1 MLLPAGLRSARQLC
15 RRAAA
20 RALAP
25 EPVLT
30 VSNWADKNRRL
41 SSKASSEP
49 GQWLTSRTPYL
60 REIMDAMSFSHPCK
74 DGVHVKGT
82 QIGGSEALYNVL
94 GYTADQVPCPAML
107 VMPTT
112 DGVKKIARQRIDPM
126 IEETPALRA
135 KFAQAKS
142 RSSSNTMS
150 MKDYPGGLWA
160 FVGANSGPALR
171 NMPMRVV
178 LQDEID
184 AYPDDVDGEGDPV
197 QVADKRADQFSARCK
212 RFKCSTPK
220 IKGKSRITKRF
231 EEGTQGRYHVPC
243 PHCTHLQY
251 LRWEQMRWQMLSR
264 RELVCTECGGVS
276 AIDGADHSCEH
287 CGARP
292 ELTDANTRTV
302 ETEEVDRAWYEC
314 EACGE
319 GILEHHKTAMLE
331 EWPSGQARYI
341 HAAPGAG
348 QVLADDDPDP
358 HAIWALV
365 RGKMVRFLPR
375 YVRAMSWHTPALL
388 SPLGW
393 KSWFDCVS
401 EFVTA
406 EKGGY
411 DEESGESLLQV
422 FWNTVRGEAFEV
434 VGEQPKVNIV
444 KQRVDAYELRQV
456 PAGGLMLAAYVDV
469 QGDRLEYEVDAFGR
483 GEECWTI
490 DYQIIHGDPKLK
502 GPDSVWGE
510 IEKLREKAYDH
521 AGGQTLRI
529 AAMGIDSGYLTQ
541 EVYDFCR
548 KWSHRHVF
556 ATKGDGATGKPVLS
570 RPALVDINHRGKKI
584 KRGVHLWHIGTDTAK
599 ERFYGRLDLGIDP
612 QSGNVVEREGPGFQ
626 HFPRGLPDVYFD
638 GIVSEKLLR
647 RRVRGIEKH
656 EWVKTFDRNEPL
668 DLKIGCYAAAVY
680 AGLQR
685 VNWDELER
693 NINPQ
698 QRDIFAS
705 PPLPGPLPQGER
717 GKCQVQTSPQNRDD
731 GVDSPAEEAR
741 PSALGGRADPV
752 TGPPRLP
759 AMTPRPRWQVNK
771 W

>member
-15 RRAAA
+15 RKAAA

-30 VSNWADKNRRL
+30 VSSWADKNRKL

-60 REIMDAMSFSHPCK
+60 REIMDAMSFSHPCR
-74 DGVHVKGT
+74 DGAHVKGT
-82 QIGGSEALYNVL
+82 QLGGSEALYNML
-94 GYTADQVPCPAML
+94 GYSADQVPCPAML

-112 DGVKKIARQRIDPM
+112 DGIKKVSRQRIDPM

-142 RSSSNTMS
+142 RNSSNTMS
-150 MKDYPGGLWA
+150 LKDYPGGIWA
-160 FVGANSGPALR
+160 FVGANSGPGLR
-171 NMPMRVV
+171 NMPMRMVC
-178 LQDEID
+178 QDEID

-197 QVADKRADQFSARCK
+197 QVADKRTDQFSARCK

-231 EEGTQGRYHVPC
+231 EEGTQGRYYVPC

-251 LRWEQMRWQMLSR
+251 LRWEQMRWEMLRR

-292 ELTDANTRTV
+292 ELTDANTRAV
-302 ETEEVDRAWYEC
+302 ETDEVDRVWYEC

-319 GILEHHKTAMLE
+319 AIQEHHKTAIME

-358 HAIWALV
+358 HAIWAWV
-365 RGKMVRFLPR
+365 RGKMVRYLPR
-375 YVRAMSWHTPALL
+375 YVRPMSWHTPALL

-401 EFVTA
+401 EFVAA

-456 PAGGLMLAAYVDV
+456 PAGGLMLVAFVDV
-469 QGDRLEYEVDAFGR
+469 QGDRLEFECDAFGR

-490 DYQIIHGDPKLK
+490 DYQVIHGDPKLR
-502 GPDSVWGE
+502 GPDSVWAE
-510 IEKLREKAYDH
+510 IEKLRDKAYDH

-529 AAMGIDSGYLTQ
+529 SALGIDSGFLSQ

-556 ATKGDGATGKPVLS
+556 ATKGDGRTGKPVLS

-584 KRGVHLWHIGTDTAK
+584 KRGAHLWHIGTDTAK

-612 QSGNVVEREGPGFQ
+612 QSGNVVERAGPGFQ

-638 GIVSEKLLR
+638 GIASEKLLR
-647 RRVRGIEKH
+647 RKVRGVEQH
-656 EWVKTFDRNEPL
+656 EWVKTFERNEPL
-668 DLKIGCYAAAVY
+668 DLKIGCYAAFVY
-680 AGLQR
+680 AGGQR

-693 NINPQ
+693 SINPQ
-698 QRDIFAS
+698 QKDIFAAADKVV
-705 PPLPGPLPQGER
+705 E
-717 GKCQVQTSPQNRDD
+717 TSALEQNRDD
-731 GVDSPAEEAR
+731 GVDAPAGGAR
-741 PSALGGRADPV
+741 TSAPDQGGRADPV
-752 TGPPRLP
+752 RDPHFRPRGFAP
-759 AMTPRPRWQVNK
+759 APRPRWSVNK